1 MASLALDP
9 GTTALVL
16 IDLQQGI
23 IAGQTAPHAAADVLA
38 ALE

>member
-1 MASLALDP
+1 MASLELDP

-23 IAGQTAPHAAADVLA
+23 VAGQTAPPSADDVLA